1 VPAVLFSSPRS
12 RPSWAP
18 ACGRDESNGWTPE
31 RLAARA
37 ELIRTRKQWQQV
49 PGPRTPDSQ
58 AKASRNAYQGGLWLR
73 LRELSRLINAEAREA
88 RDLERLLL
96 KRWFEA
102 GTPIH

>member
-1 VPAVLFSSPRS
+1 MPPVGPTASAGRRIGTWKSS
-12 RPSWAP
+12 
-18 ACGRDESNGWTPE
+18 
-31 RLAARA
+31 
-37 ELIRTRKQWQQV
+37 QQAI
-49 PGPRTPDSQ
+49 GPRTPDGK
-58 AKASRNAYQGGLWLR
+58 AKASRNAHKGGLWLR